1 MALYVLICHDRP
13 DSLAL
18 RMATREAHL
27 AYVRDH
33 SLPLKVAGPILSD
46 AGEMAGSILVFEADS
61 RDQVQAFA
69 DHDPYALAGLFERS
83 EIMGWKVTLGT
94 LG

>member
-13 DSLAL
+13 ASLDL

-33 SLPLKVAGPILSD
+33 TLPLKVAGPILD
-46 AGEMAGSILVFEADS
+46 DNGHMAGSILVFETD
-61 RDQVQAFA
+61 DQAKVAAFA
-69 DHDPYALAGLFERS
+69 DQDPYALAGLFERR
-83 EIMGWKVTLGT
+83 EILPWKISLGG
-94 LG
+94 LA

>member
-33 SLPLKVAGPILSD
+33 PLPLKVAGPILSD
-46 AGEMAGSILVFEADS
+46 SGDMAGSILVFEADS

-69 DHDPYALAGLFERS
+69 DQDPYAISGLFERS
-83 EIMGWKVTLGT
+83 EIMGWKVTLGA

>member
-33 SLPLKVAGPILSD
+33 PLPLKVAGPILSD
-46 AGEMAGSILVFEADS
+46 SGDMAGSILVFEADS

-69 DHDPYALAGLFERS
+69 DQDPYAIAGLFARS
-83 EIMGWKVTLGT
+83 EIMGWKVTLGA

>member
-13 DSLAL
+13 DALSL

-33 SLPLKVAGPILSD
+33 TLTLKVAGPILD
-46 AGEMAGSILVFEADS
+46 DHGAMAGSILVFETDDKA
-61 RDQVQAFA
+61 RVEAFA
-69 DHDPYALAGLFERS
+69 DQDPYALAGLFERR
-83 EIMGWKVTLGT
+83 EILPWKISLGG
-94 LG
+94 LA